1 MSARVWMPVRA
12 RGPELMDLPD
22 SDPRRLERTLRQIV
36 LINRILTGY
45 RKLLERTVLE
55 DLRRHPGRPPYTLLD
70 VGSGGG
76 DIAAWLARRR
86 PDLKIVCLD
95 RDPRAVAF
103 ARRRCASLPAI
114 EFRLGSV
121 SELDTMERFDYV
133 LAHDILHHLPEGEI
147 APAVEAML
155 RRARRLMVASD
166 LRRSRNSFIIFSL
179 FAAVF
184 LHRSFAVADGRLSIR
199 KGFLPEELRGLLSGT
214 KSFQRL
220 TITCEPPGRIVLI
233 GRP

>member
-1 MSARVWMPVRA
+1 MSGRVWMPVRA

-36 LINRILTGY
+36 LVNRLLTGY
-45 RKLLERTVLE
+45 RKLLERTILE
-55 DLRRHPGRPPYTLLD
+55 DLRQHPGRPPYTLLD

-76 DIAAWLARRR
+76 DIAAWLARRQ

-103 ARRRCASLPAI
+103 ARRRCAALPAI
-114 EFRLGSV
+114 ELRLGSV
-121 SELDTMERFDYV
+121 CELEAMERFDYV
-133 LAHDILHHLPEGEI
+133 LAHDILHHLPEEEI
-147 APAVEAML
+147 APAVQAML
-155 RRARRLMVASD
+155 RRARRLLVASD
-166 LRRSRNSFIIFSL
+166 LLRSRQSFLIFSL

-184 LHRSFAVADGRLSIR
+184 LHRSFAIADGRLSIR
-199 KGFLPEELRGLLSGT
+199 KGFLPEELQGLLSGIEG
-214 KSFQRL
+214 FERL